1 MEINSPEEL
10 YDLVSQT
17 EYGWLY
23 SDGQK
28 HYKLEM
34 EKYQEKY
41 ILQTPEEVEKNKIGI
56 CWDQVELERKLFE
69 LDYETQSYAIFNHL
83 MAHSFLILHKE
94 DDYIYFEH
102 SSPQSKGIYH
112 FSKEEEALEYATQR
126 FKENHHIKA
135 DKKVDLVPYSPLEQ
149 GTTFQEIKDIVYYE
163 KEKREGSHK

>member
-1 MEINSPEEL
+1 MKKVEEVMTKMEEISYGWLDIYDNKHINTIDQLTKLYRVSSPEEVL
-10 YDLVSQT
+10 
-17 EYGWLY
+17 
-23 SDGQK
+23 
-28 HYKLEM
+28 
-34 EKYQEKY
+34 
-41 ILQTPEEVEKNKIGI
+41 KNKIGI
-56 CWDQVELERKLFE
+56 CFDQVELERKSFE
-69 LDYETQSYAIFNHL
+69 WDYETQSYAIFNHL